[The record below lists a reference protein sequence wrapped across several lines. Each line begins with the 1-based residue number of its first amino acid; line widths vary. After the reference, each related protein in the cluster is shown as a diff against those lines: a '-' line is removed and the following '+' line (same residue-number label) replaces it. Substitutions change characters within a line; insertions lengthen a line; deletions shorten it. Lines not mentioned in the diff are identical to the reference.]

1 MEQGERRFAKALRVR
16 VSRGLY
22 DHIDKLATDLC
33 VSRSEVLRDAIRRGV
48 VVLKRQHSL
57 QWRSDRRG
65 LRPGRGA

>member
-1 MEQGERRFAKALRVR
+1 MQQGERRFAKAIRVR

-33 VSRSEVLRDAIRRGV
+33 VSRSEVFRDAIRRGV
-48 VVLKRQHSL
+48 VVLERKRSL
-57 QWRSDRRG
+57 QWQSDRRG